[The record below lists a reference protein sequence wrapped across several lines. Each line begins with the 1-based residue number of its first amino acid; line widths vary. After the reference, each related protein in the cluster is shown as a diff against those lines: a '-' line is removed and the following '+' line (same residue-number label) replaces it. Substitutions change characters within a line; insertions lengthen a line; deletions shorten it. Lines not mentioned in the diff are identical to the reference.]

1 MREVILWGGTDQA
14 RVLNE
19 RLFGSDSRT
28 NFTSRY
34 GYAFPFS
41 LHSADPNLQ
50 SA

>member
-28 NFTSRY
+28 NFTVTVRICLLIL
-34 GYAFPFS
+34 AT
-41 LHSADPNLQ
+41 LC
-50 SA
+50 